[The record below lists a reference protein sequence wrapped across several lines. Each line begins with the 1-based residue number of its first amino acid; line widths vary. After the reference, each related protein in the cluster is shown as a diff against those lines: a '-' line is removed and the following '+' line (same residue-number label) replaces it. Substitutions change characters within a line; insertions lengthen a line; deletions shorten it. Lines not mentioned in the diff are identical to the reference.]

1 MKLRCQKFIIV
12 GNILGIFSKMGGCAS
27 EVYTIIKK
35 EHGEIFKKYIMGF
48 DNIQVIN
55 EVKIIGVR

>member
-1 MKLRCQKFIIV
+1 
-12 GNILGIFSKMGGCAS
+12 MGGCAS
-27 EVYTIIKK
+27 EVYMIIKK
-35 EHGEIFKKYIMGF
+35 EHGEIFKKYIMRF